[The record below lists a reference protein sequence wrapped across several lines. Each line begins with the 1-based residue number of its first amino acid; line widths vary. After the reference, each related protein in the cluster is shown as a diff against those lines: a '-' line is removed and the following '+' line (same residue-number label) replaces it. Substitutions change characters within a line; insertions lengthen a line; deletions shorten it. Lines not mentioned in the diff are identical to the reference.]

1 MRAVPLLLVFLPI
14 ALGIAHPHGVR
25 PRFVQNAA
33 VTEVPQLVTH
43 PENNDMLH
51 EVRRN
56 MQRVRGLRRRAKV
69 QAMQLSR
76 SSRAAADAVHMEA
89 ERYAEQL
96 AELEDIQRAIM
107 RAAKAGLLRERRLAE
122 RRFQKWRSG
131 RDEL

>member
-1 MRAVPLLLVFLPI
+1 MSIMRAVPLLLAFLPI

-76 SSRAAADAVHMEA
+76 SSRAAAP
-89 ERYAEQL
+89 RPTTT
-96 AELEDIQRAIM
+96 
-107 RAAKAGLLRERRLAE
+107 AARRVPAGPGPPPRCLPQARPARPTPT
-122 RRFQKWRSG
+122 
-131 RDEL
+131 